1 MLSIEPKMLSCFV
14 ILALSKS
21 FNINLVSSS
30 LLLYCAN
37 IATNFKSAQ
46 RRQTLALALAAVGSL
61 EMKVKFR
68 VGLGLD
74 EGYV

>member
-1 MLSIEPKMLSCFV
+1 MLSIEPKMLSYFI
-14 ILALSKS
+14 ILAFSKS

-37 IATNFKSAQ
+37 IPTNFKSAQ
-46 RRQTLALALAAVGSL
+46 RRQMLALALAAVGSL

-74 EGYV
+74 EDYV